1 MLKINTY
8 PFWIINMTPLNKS
21 YVFNET
27 KPHTKPRRTKPS
39 WSIVLSNTLTEK
51 ATSCSKSLRK
61 LEKNKIKNS
70 LWSPQGVVGSD
81 GPGERALRALRQKKR
96 LKKINRFRQVWGKSR
111 GVSYRKAQQGAMPMM
126 RIQPLWEHYSLQ
138 SNFTYS
144 SYHVLAW
151 ASTISGHGRAGNAMG
166 QRGEGPS
173 PHPNSATA
181 LCWPISS
188 SFFLNFFI

>member
-1 MLKINTY
+1 MRPSHILSPEGQNH
-8 PFWIINMTPLNKS
+8 PEPSWIIA
-21 YVFNET
+21 
-27 KPHTKPRRTKPS
+27 
-39 WSIVLSNTLTEK
+39 LSNTLTEK
-51 ATSCSKSLRK
+51 ATSCSKSLKK

-81 GPGERALRALRQKKR
+81 GPGERTLRALRQKKR

-111 GVSYRKAQQGAMPMM
+111 EVSYRKAQQGAMPMT

-144 SYHVLAW
+144 FYHMLAW
-151 ASTISGHGRAGNAMG
+151 ASTIFQGMG
-166 QRGEGPS
+166 EQEMQWDKEAKAQVLIPTLPLRCVG
-173 PHPNSATA
+173 
-181 LCWPISS
+181 LFFS